1 VHDAG
6 PALQRRRREE
16 AAAAVALEPRGA
28 REHRGDALARRAA
41 SRPRAI
47 LAWIHAAGHSTV
59 AADSIATRVT
69 SSTLELLTRGPFAR
83 IMLTN
88 FFFFAALNGF
98 VLLPLYIQ
106 LLGGNEAD
114 IGLVQGL
121 YSAAGIV
128 CQPVIGALVDYLGR
142 RFFMRVGAGLLLL
155 SCGLFVVSS
164 PLPLLGAL
172 RALQGVAFSAFFV
185 ANYIHVV
192 EMVPV
197 ERRGW
202 ALGIFGVSGL
212 VSTSLA
218 PLFGEVI
225 IRRFGFPWFF
235 GAATLIAAGAFA
247 LCWRVQDVR
256 PAALGARPG
265 LHVIREGLL
274 ELRHMHMLLAF
285 FFGLGTG
292 TIFTFLPTF
301 GEFLGVASVG
311 LFYTAYAVAAM
322 LVRVAG
328 GTLIDVRGRRA
339 VIIPSLFVQT
349 GATCILAL
357 VALLFHPT
365 MGLPVLPFLFL
376 AGFLAGGA
384 HGFLYPAMSA
394 LLMDVTPERRRG
406 SAVGLFSSV
415 FLVGNTAGA
424 IMFGYVAHGLGYPPM
439 WSALTGVLLIG
450 FLLSF
455 RLRVGYAMR
464 APLAAMQ
471 DARG

>member
-1 VHDAG
+1 
-6 PALQRRRREE
+6 
-16 AAAAVALEPRGA
+16 
-28 REHRGDALARRAA
+28 
-41 SRPRAI
+41 
-47 LAWIHAAGHSTV
+47 
-59 AADSIATRVT
+59 
-69 SSTLELLTRGPFAR
+69 
-83 IMLTN
+83 MLTN

-98 VLLPLYIQ
+98 VLLPLYVQ
-106 LLGGNEAD
+106 RLGGDEAD

-128 CQPVIGALVDYLGR
+128 CQPVVGALVDYLGR
-142 RFFMRVGAGLLLL
+142 RFFMRLGAGLLVV
-155 SCGLFVVSS
+155 SCALFVVSS

-172 RALQGVAFSAFFV
+172 RALQGVAFSTFFV

-192 EMVPV
+192 EMVPA

-202 ALGIFGVSGL
+202 ALGIFGLSGL

-218 PLFGEVI
+218 PLFGELM

-235 GAATLIAAGAFA
+235 AAATVVAAGAA
-247 LCWRVQDVR
+247 SVVWRVQDVR

-274 ELRHMHMLLAF
+274 QLRHMHMLLAF

-301 GEFLGVASVG
+301 GEFLGVTSVG
-311 LFYTAYAVAAM
+311 LFYTAYAGAAM

-339 VIIPSLFVQT
+339 VIIPSMFVQT
-349 GATCILAL
+349 CATCMLAL
-357 VALLFHPT
+357 VALLFRPAL
-365 MGLPVLPFLFL
+365 GLPVLPFLFL

-406 SAVGLFSSV
+406 SAVGIFSSV
-415 FLVGNTAGA
+415 FLVGNSIGA
-424 IMFGYVAHGLGYPPM
+424 IVFGYVAHGRGYPVM
-439 WSALTGVLLIG
+439 WGALTLLLTVG
-450 FLLSF
+450 FVASF
-455 RLRVGYAMR
+455 RLRVGYA
-464 APLAAMQ
+464 APALRPAS
-471 DARG
+471 

>member
-1 VHDAG
+1 
-6 PALQRRRREE
+6 
-16 AAAAVALEPRGA
+16 
-28 REHRGDALARRAA
+28 
-41 SRPRAI
+41 
-47 LAWIHAAGHSTV
+47 
-59 AADSIATRVT
+59 
-69 SSTLELLTRGPFAR
+69 
-83 IMLTN
+83 MLTN

-106 LLGGNEAD
+106 RLGGDEAD

-128 CQPVIGALVDYLGR
+128 CQPVVGALVDYLGR
-142 RFFMRVGAGLLLL
+142 RFFMRLGAGLLVV
-155 SCGLFVVSS
+155 SCALFVVSS

-172 RALQGVAFSAFFV
+172 RALQGVAFSTFFV

-192 EMVPV
+192 EMVPA

-202 ALGIFGVSGL
+202 ALGIFGLSGL

-218 PLFGEVI
+218 PLVGELM

-235 GAATLIAAGAFA
+235 AAATVVAAGAA
-247 LCWRVQDVR
+247 SVVWRVQDVR

-274 ELRHMHMLLAF
+274 QLRHMHMLLAF

-301 GEFLGVASVG
+301 GEFLGVTSVG
-311 LFYTAYAVAAM
+311 LFYTAYAGAAM

-339 VIIPSLFVQT
+339 VIIPSMFVQT
-349 GATCILAL
+349 CATCMLAL
-357 VALLFHPT
+357 VALLFRPAL
-365 MGLPVLPFLFL
+365 GLPVLPFLFL

-406 SAVGLFSSV
+406 SAVGIFSSV
-415 FLVGNTAGA
+415 FLVGNSIGA
-424 IMFGYVAHGLGYPPM
+424 IVFGYVAHGLGYPVM
-439 WSALTGVLLIG
+439 WGALTLLLAVG
-450 FLLSF
+450 FVASF
-455 RLRVGYAMR
+455 RLRVGYA
-464 APLAAMQ
+464 APALRPAS
-471 DARG
+471 

>member
-1 VHDAG
+1 MTG
-6 PALQRRRREE
+6 P
-16 AAAAVALEPRGA
+16 
-28 REHRGDALARRAA
+28 
-41 SRPRAI
+41 
-47 LAWIHAAGHSTV
+47 
-59 AADSIATRVT
+59 
-69 SSTLELLTRGPFAR
+69 TLELLTRGPFAR

-106 LLGGNEAD
+106 LLGGDEAD

-218 PLFGEVI
+218 PLFGELI
-225 IRRFGFPWFF
+225 IRRFGFPSFF
-235 GAATLIAAGAFA
+235 AVTALIAAGAVA
-247 LCWRVQDVR
+247 LCWRVRDVR

-265 LHVIREGLL
+265 LHVIREGLR

-301 GEFLGVASVG
+301 GEVLGVASVG

-349 GATCILAL
+349 AATCVLAL
-357 VALLFHPT
+357 VALLFRPT
-365 MGLPVLPFLFL
+365 LGLPVLPFLFL

-415 FLVGNTAGA
+415 FLVGNTTGA
-424 IMFGYVAHGLGYPPM
+424 VVFGYVAHGLGYPPM

-455 RLRVGYAMR
+455 RLRVGYAAR
-464 APLAAMQ
+464 APLAAIQ

>member
-1 VHDAG
+1 
-6 PALQRRRREE
+6 
-16 AAAAVALEPRGA
+16 
-28 REHRGDALARRAA
+28 
-41 SRPRAI
+41 
-47 LAWIHAAGHSTV
+47 
-59 AADSIATRVT
+59 
-69 SSTLELLTRGPFAR
+69 
-83 IMLTN
+83 MLTN

-106 LLGGNEAD
+106 RLGGDEAD

-128 CQPVIGALVDYLGR
+128 CQPVVGALVDYLGR
-142 RFFMRVGAGLLLL
+142 RFFMRLGAGLLVV
-155 SCGLFVVSS
+155 SCALFVVSS

-172 RALQGVAFSAFFV
+172 RALQGVAFSTFFV

-192 EMVPV
+192 EMVPA

-202 ALGIFGVSGL
+202 ALGIFGLSGL

-218 PLFGEVI
+218 PLFGELM
-225 IRRFGFPWFF
+225 IRRFGFPSFF
-235 GAATLIAAGAFA
+235 AASTVIAAGAA
-247 LCWRVQDVR
+247 VVAWRVRDVR

-292 TIFTFLPTF
+292 TVFTFLPTF
-301 GEFLGVASVG
+301 GEVLGVASVG
-311 LFYTAYAVAAM
+311 LFYTAYAGAAM

-349 GATCILAL
+349 AATCLLAL
-357 VALLFHPT
+357 VALLFRPAL
-365 MGLPVLPFLFL
+365 GLPVLPFLFL

-406 SAVGLFSSV
+406 SAVGIFSSV
-415 FLVGNTAGA
+415 FLVGNSIGA
-424 IMFGYVAHGLGYPPM
+424 IVFGYVAHGLGYPWM
-439 WSALTGVLLIG
+439 WGALTLLLTVG
-450 FLLSF
+450 FVASF
-455 RLRVGYAMR
+455 RLRVGYAAPAR
-464 APLAAMQ
+464 AARE
-471 DARG
+471 ARG

>member
-1 VHDAG
+1 
-6 PALQRRRREE
+6 
-16 AAAAVALEPRGA
+16 
-28 REHRGDALARRAA
+28 
-41 SRPRAI
+41 
-47 LAWIHAAGHSTV
+47 
-59 AADSIATRVT
+59 
-69 SSTLELLTRGPFAR
+69 
-83 IMLTN
+83 MLTN

-106 LLGGNEAD
+106 RLGGDEAD

-128 CQPVIGALVDYLGR
+128 CQPVVGALVDYLGR
-142 RFFMRVGAGLLLL
+142 RFFMRLGAGLLVV
-155 SCGLFVVSS
+155 SCALFVVSS

-172 RALQGVAFSAFFV
+172 RALQGVAFSTFFV

-192 EMVPV
+192 EMVPA

-202 ALGIFGVSGL
+202 ALGIFGLSGL

-218 PLFGEVI
+218 PLVGELM

-235 GAATLIAAGAFA
+235 AAATVVAAGAA
-247 LCWRVQDVR
+247 SVVWRVQDVR

-274 ELRHMHMLLAF
+274 QLRHMHMLLAF

-301 GEFLGVASVG
+301 GEFLGVTSVG
-311 LFYTAYAVAAM
+311 LFYTAYAGAAM

-339 VIIPSLFVQT
+339 VIIPSMFVQT
-349 GATCILAL
+349 CATCLLAL
-357 VALLFHPT
+357 VALLFRPPL
-365 MGLPVLPFLFL
+365 GLPVLPFLFL

-406 SAVGLFSSV
+406 SAVGIFSSV
-415 FLVGNTAGA
+415 FLVGNSIGA
-424 IMFGYVAHGLGYPPM
+424 IVFGYVAHGLGYPVM
-439 WSALTGVLLIG
+439 WGALTLLLAVG
-450 FLLSF
+450 FVASF
-455 RLRVGYAMR
+455 RLRVGYG
-464 APLAAMQ
+464 APALRPAS
-471 DARG
+471 

>member
-1 VHDAG
+1 
-6 PALQRRRREE
+6 
-16 AAAAVALEPRGA
+16 
-28 REHRGDALARRAA
+28 
-41 SRPRAI
+41 
-47 LAWIHAAGHSTV
+47 
-59 AADSIATRVT
+59 
-69 SSTLELLTRGPFAR
+69 
-83 IMLTN
+83 MLTN

-106 LLGGNEAD
+106 RLGGDEAD

-128 CQPVIGALVDYLGR
+128 CQPVVGALVDYLGR
-142 RFFMRVGAGLLLL
+142 RFFMRLGAGLLVV
-155 SCGLFVVSS
+155 SCALFVVSS

-172 RALQGVAFSAFFV
+172 RALQGVAFSTFFV

-192 EMVPV
+192 EMVPA

-202 ALGIFGVSGL
+202 ALGIFGLSGL

-218 PLFGEVI
+218 PLVGELM

-235 GAATLIAAGAFA
+235 AAATVVAAGAA
-247 LCWRVQDVR
+247 SVVWRVQDVR

-274 ELRHMHMLLAF
+274 QLRHMHMLLAF

-301 GEFLGVASVG
+301 GEFLGVTSVG
-311 LFYTAYAVAAM
+311 LFYTAYAGAAM

-339 VIIPSLFVQT
+339 VIIPSMFVQT
-349 GATCILAL
+349 CATCMLAL
-357 VALLFHPT
+357 VALLFRPAL
-365 MGLPVLPFLFL
+365 GLPVLPFLFL

-406 SAVGLFSSV
+406 SAVGIFSSV
-415 FLVGNTAGA
+415 FLVGNSIGA
-424 IMFGYVAHGLGYPPM
+424 IVFGYVAHGLGYPVM
-439 WSALTGVLLIG
+439 WGALTLLLAVG
-450 FLLSF
+450 FVASF
-455 RLRVGYAMR
+455 RLRVGYG
-464 APLAAMQ
+464 APALRPAS
-471 DARG
+471 